1 MNIFRPTTFTWGQL
15 YEFKWAIFLIGIA
28 IGAKWPQVFSPYA
41 VWLFVLGLAL
51 SIPPA
56 IAWFREH

>member
-1 MNIFRPTTFTWGQL
+1 MNLFKPTTFTWGQL

-28 IGAKWPQVFSPYA
+28 VGAEWPGIFSPYA
-41 VWLFVLGLAL
+41 LVIFILGLILA
-51 SIPPA
+51 IPPT